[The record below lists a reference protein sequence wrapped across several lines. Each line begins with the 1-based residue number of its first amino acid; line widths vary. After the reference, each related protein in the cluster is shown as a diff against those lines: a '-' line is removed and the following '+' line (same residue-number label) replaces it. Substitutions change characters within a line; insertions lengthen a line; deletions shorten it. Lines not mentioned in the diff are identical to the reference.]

1 MKIKRIEGNIPFC
14 STEEC
19 YRNVESIAFY
29 DEIKEESKT
38 LGAGYYNDITTTVYN
53 CYLDGVLR
61 KQIESNQGL
70 VITYY

>member
-19 YRNVESIAFY
+19 YRNVESVYFY
-29 DEIKEESKT
+29 DEIKEETKT
-38 LGAGYYNDITTTVYN
+38 LGVGYYNDITTTVYN